1 MRYTIGIDIGG
12 TNTDAVLI
20 ENQEKIVALAKVS
33 TTEDIAIGFEQVL
46 VKLLA
51 QKKADLDEI
60 EEVIVGTTHA
70 TNAILQQKELYRVG
84 VIRIAGQYPESPPP
98 CFGWPKE
105 LSQAILSGYATIDG
119 GFECHGG
126 PIRKLNEKQLRESC
140 EDLIQNGAESLAIIG
155 VFSPMNAE
163 HELLAASII
172 KDIGEIPITLSHQIS
187 GVGFLERENSSILNS
202 ALKKVM
208 ETGFAKLQKI
218 CHKLGL
224 NCPLLITQNN
234 GSRISLEEAMEHPIL
249 TISAGPTNSFV
260 GAAKLAALND
270 AIIVDI
276 GGTSTDIGL
285 IKGGSFRRS
294 LNVSSIGGVKLNFP
308 MPDVVSLAIGG
319 GSLVEASPI
328 KVGPRSVGREIA
340 SCAQSFGGTELTLTD
355 LALAAGHLKIDAA
368 DPKKVALSKHEALE
382 ILERVVRTIEENI
395 ALLDAEGLPVIL
407 VGGGAALL
415 PPSLLSE
422 RYFVPVNAPVAN
434 ALGAAL
440 SRIAGSVDTIVSLT
454 DQDKTLSELKRQAV
468 EAAMAKGAILET
480 IAISDV
486 QIIPY
491 HYVPNNMARVILTA
505 HGLKRIKGERKV

>member
-1 MRYTIGIDIGG
+1 MKYRIGIDIGG

-20 ENQEKIVALAKVS
+20 DETNQIVAHAKAS
-33 TTEDIAIGFEQVL
+33 TTEDIAIGFQQAL
-46 VKLLA
+46 TKLLVQNREA
-51 QKKADLDEI
+51 EI
-60 EEVIVGTTHA
+60 EAVIVGTTHA
-70 TNAILQQKELYRVG
+70 TNAILQRKGLYRVG
-84 VIRIAGQYPESPPP
+84 VIRIAGQHPESPPP
-98 CFGWPKE
+98 CYGWPKE
-105 LSQAILSGYATIDG
+105 LSHEILSGYATVDG
-119 GFECHGG
+119 GFECHGS
-126 PIRKLNEKQLRESC
+126 PIRKLNEKQLEQSC
-140 EDLIQNGAESLAIIG
+140 RHLIQKGAESIAVIG

-163 HELLAASII
+163 HELLAAAII
-172 KDIGEIPITLSHQIS
+172 RQISDIPITLSHQIG
-187 GVGFLERENSSILNS
+187 GVGYLERENSSILNA

-208 ETGFAKLQKI
+208 ETGFAKLQNI
-218 CHKLGL
+218 CHGLGL

-234 GSRISLEEAMEHPIL
+234 GSRISLKEATEHPIL

-260 GAAKLAALND
+260 GASQLTGLQD

-319 GSLVEASPI
+319 GSLIETAPI

-340 SCAQSFGGTELTLTD
+340 RRARCFGGAELTLTD
-355 LALAAGHLKIDAA
+355 IAVAAGHLKIGENQKVGISSQDAL
-368 DPKKVALSKHEALE
+368 P
-382 ILERVVRTIEENI
+382 ILQHVIQTIEENI
-395 ALLDAEGLPVIL
+395 ALLDGADLPVVL
-407 VGGGAALL
+407 VGGGAAVLPYQLL
-415 PPSLLSE
+415 GE
-422 RYFVPVNAPVAN
+422 RYLIPENAHVAN

-440 SRIAGSVDTIVSLT
+440 SRISGTVDQIVSLT
-454 DQDKTLSELKRQAV
+454 DQESALKILRQEAV
-468 EAAMAKGAILET
+468 EVAIAKGATPET

-505 HGLKRIKGERKV
+505 HGN